1 MERERDQLEAEKKK
15 FEEYKKQFR
24 LELMMERKV
33 GEYEKPKLSL
43 RKMK

>member
-24 LELMMERKV
+24 LELMMERKA
-33 GEYEKPKLSL
+33 GEYQKAKNKFEKN
-43 RKMK
+43 